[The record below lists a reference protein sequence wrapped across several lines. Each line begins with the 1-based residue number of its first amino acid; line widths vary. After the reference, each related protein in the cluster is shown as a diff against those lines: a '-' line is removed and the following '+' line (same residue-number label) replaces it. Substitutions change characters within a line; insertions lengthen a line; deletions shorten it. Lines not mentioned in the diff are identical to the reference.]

1 MWRKLEEELMIQCG
15 EDLRKML
22 KNCETSLAL
31 TWYSM
36 QDFKLMDPIDIYLW
50 ARKYM
55 FVHWFK
61 RKYGKGFYKEEEKV
75 FENEC

>member
-61 RKYGKGFYKEEEKV
+61 RKYGKGFYKEEQKV
-75 FENEC
+75 SENEY

>member
-15 EDLRKML
+15 EDLRKIL

-61 RKYGKGFYKEEEKV
+61 RKYGKGFYKEEEKA

>member
-15 EDLRKML
+15 EEMRKML

-36 QDFKLMDPIDIYLW
+36 QDPN
-50 ARKYM
+50 
-55 FVHWFK
+55 VH
-61 RKYGKGFYKEEEKV
+61 RSTVYNSQDMEAT
-75 FENEC
+75 